1 MTKPRISS
9 YTWLRISKAIAVALL
24 TLTVLVFVGAVGV
37 SCGTWYANHNFKTVK
52 EAFEFGKGCQVIS
65 LVFCTRDMPIGTL
78 VTPDCLSTVYW
89 WEPMYPQD
97 AISKP
102 SEVIGKKVVYGMQKN
117 EMVMYHNVEKGS
129 ACMRGKP

>member
-1 MTKPRISS
+1 MTQPRISS
-9 YTWLRISKAIAVALL
+9 NTWLRLSKAIAVALL
-24 TLTVLVFVGAVGV
+24 TLTVLVLVGAVGV
-37 SCGTWYANHNFKTVK
+37 SGGTWYANHNFKTVK

-65 LVFCTRDMPIGTL
+65 LVFCTKDMPIGTL

-89 WEPMYPQD
+89 WEPIYPQD

-102 SEVIGKKVVYGMQKN
+102 SEVIGCRVTYPMQN
-117 EMVMYHNVEKGS
+117 QQIVMYHNVGKGS

>member
-1 MTKPRISS
+1 MTQSPNST
-9 YTWLRISKAIAVALL
+9 YTWLRLSKAIAVALL
-24 TLTVLVFVGAVGV
+24 TLTVLVLISVVGI

-52 EAFEFGKGCQVIS
+52 EAFEFGKGCRVIS

-102 SEVIGKKVVYGMQKN
+102 SEVIGYRVTDPMQSQQI
-117 EMVMYHNVEKGS
+117 VMYHNV
-129 ACMRGKP
+129 GK